1 MRVRTQ
7 PGQLWWPIAAVFAT
21 SILVTVLF
29 WTILPATVQIN
40 ESGDFSTFYE
50 PVARNI
56 LAGRGFTLP
65 DGTPAIRYPPGYPL
79 LLAAI
84 FWFSHFLRISEQ
96 TALSIFTLLGMGLA
110 SVFIFVLGQRV
121 WGVVRGSIST
131 LLWITYPFALWLTK
145 QPNSEIPFIVV
156 FYGGFCLFL
165 HALLWRRRAPSIYFL
180 SGLLVGGAMLI
191 RPVAIGAGLVM
202 GAILWL
208 AGWQMTARV
217 KLFSVATLLLG
228 SIVAIFPWEAWV
240 YSQTGRVVLLST
252 SGPSSM
258 RDGLTFAIHR
268 KGYRQGTSVPWDVA
282 TLTQD
287 TLSRLSEMN
296 SIGGITSIMAEEWRK
311 NPLAVSK
318 LFAIKAARSWY
329 GTDSHRFETPIILIQ
344 LVYLGLAMWGGRIAW
359 RQGGAAKQLVI
370 SVWLIVLY
378 FWGMTVLALSILRY
392 MVPTMGLLF
401 LLIPVVFHKRESREP
416 NL

>member
-1 MRVRTQ
+1 
-7 PGQLWWPIAAVFAT
+7 
-21 SILVTVLF
+21 
-29 WTILPATVQIN
+29 
-40 ESGDFSTFYE
+40 
-50 PVARNI
+50 
-56 LAGRGFTLP
+56 
-65 DGTPAIRYPPGYPL
+65 
-79 LLAAI
+79 
-84 FWFSHFLRISEQ
+84 
-96 TALSIFTLLGMGLA
+96 
-110 SVFIFVLGQRV
+110 
-121 WGVVRGSIST
+121 
-131 LLWITYPFALWLTK
+131 
-145 QPNSEIPFIVV
+145 
-156 FYGGFCLFL
+156 
-165 HALLWRRRAPSIYFL
+165 
-180 SGLLVGGAMLI
+180 
-191 RPVAIGAGLVM
+191 LVM

-296 SIGGITSIMAEEWRK
+296 SIGGITSIMAEEWRR

-370 SVWLIVLY
+370 SVWLVVLY
-378 FWGMTVLALSILRY
+378 FWGMTLLALSILRY